1 MRAQW
6 FPAVVATLVALA
18 MSTYSFA
25 GESRSEQKAR
35 AKEATSKAL
44 AAELEGDLEARAKLL
59 AEATA
64 ADPLSPANSQLGKV
78 KAKGGWLSIDEAA
91 EKISD
96 QKSLQRYES
105 MREKMADTAPQNWK
119 MAEACLAL
127 KLPNQA
133 RAHMNRVL
141 ELDANYEPA
150 RAALG
155 FKKIGGVWV
164 SPEQLAAD
172 EAQAAAETI
181 SVNKHGKAMRELLA
195 AFTSKD
201 SRQQSKAEQRLLEI
215 RDPSTI
221 LAAEKI
227 LSPAN
232 EDVAHVVVK
241 YLANIKDPIATL
253 SLARHA
259 VFYPSADVRREAAT
273 KLGERDLHDYAPPLL
288 SLLSSPIQSTSQPIF
303 SRNGQML
310 GVRQVFSRESHD
322 QNQVMVMDTEIAR
335 RQLNIL
341 APAAPRAVAT
351 GRSGDRSLENATAF
365 ALFQRENA
373 ELDAIAQAE
382 AASQSRSQLVQ
393 ANLQNKK
400 IAETN
405 ALTMQALSTATGVEL
420 PAYPDLWWTWYGEQ
434 SGLGNEGRKYVT
446 STRVYNQVPTSSYAI
461 NEIRHECF
469 VAGTLVSTH
478 RGQIAI
484 EEVKLG
490 DMVLSKN
497 ITTGALEFKPVLQT
511 TIRPIEEVTLL
522 RAGGNSFECTRGHF
536 FWVSGRGWVKA
547 EDLRPGM
554 VLHAAE
560 NPVKIDEV
568 CMSGEAETY
577 NLRVADNA
585 NYFVGEGRI
594 LSHDVTA
601 RTPTRE
607 AIPGY
612 IAAQ

>member
-1 MRAQW
+1 MRAKW
-6 FPAVVATLVALA
+6 SPAVVAIPVAFTLLSYA
-18 MSTYSFA
+18 SA

-35 AKEATSKAL
+35 AKETTSKAL
-44 AAELEGDLEARAKLL
+44 LAELEGDLEKRTKLL
-59 AEATA
+59 EEAVV
-64 ADPLSPANSQLGKV
+64 ADPLSAANSQLGKI
-78 KAKGGWLSIDEAA
+78 KAKGEWLSIDEAA

-155 FKKIGGVWV
+155 FKKVGGVWV

-181 SVNKHGKAMRELLA
+181 SVNKHGKVMRELLA
-195 AFTSKD
+195 GFTSKD

-215 RDPSTI
+215 RDPATI

-241 YLANIKDPIATL
+241 YLANIKDPIATM

-259 VFYPSADVRREAAT
+259 VFYPSAEVRREAAT

-288 SLLSSPIQSTSQPIF
+288 SLLSNPIQSATQPVF
-303 SRNGQML
+303 ARNGQLM
-310 GVRQVFSRESHD
+310 GTRQVFTREGQE
-322 QNQVMVMDTEIAR
+322 QNQVVVMDNEIVRQQVVVDASALWSSRLTPTQAAAR
-335 RQLNIL
+335 ALE
-341 APAAPRAVAT
+341 ARA
-351 GRSGDRSLENATAF
+351 
-365 ALFQRENA
+365 NA
-373 ELDAIAQAE
+373 EAEALTRASLAGENQSRQVAAISQNQKIAQTN
-382 AASQSRSQLVQ
+382 SLVM
-393 ANLQNKK
+393 A
-400 IAETN
+400 
-405 ALTMQALSTATGVEL
+405 ALSTASGVEL
-420 PAYPDLWWTWYGEQ
+420 PSYPEMWWKWYDEEIGLLRTGPKYTTASRAYQQ
-434 SGLGNEGRKYVT
+434 SASPSYQVSVAIPAGGRG
-446 STRVYNQVPTSSYAI
+446 
-461 NEIRHECF
+461 ECF
-469 VAGTLVSTH
+469 VAGTLVTTH
-478 RGQIAI
+478 RGQVAI
-484 EEVKLG
+484 EKVKLG

-497 ITTGALEFKPVLQT
+497 IVTGALEFKPVLQT
-511 TIRPIEEVTLL
+511 TIRPIEEVTSL